1 MKEVQSGESV
11 KKATPKQ
18 IRKERLRLAREEERG
33 AREGLE
39 PINDAELERL
49 ARQARK
55 RKLEKRRTMKRS
67 YNRNGVSVSHKKRR
81 DGSVVIVIKSK

>member
-55 RKLEKRRTMKRS
+55 CFSLSQEEKGWIGC
-67 YNRNGVSVSHKKRR
+67 YCH
-81 DGSVVIVIKSK
+81 